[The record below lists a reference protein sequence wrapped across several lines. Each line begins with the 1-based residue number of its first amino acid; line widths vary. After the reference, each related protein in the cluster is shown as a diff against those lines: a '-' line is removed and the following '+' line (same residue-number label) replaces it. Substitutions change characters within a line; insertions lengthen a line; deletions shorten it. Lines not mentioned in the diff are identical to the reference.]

1 MDLSRAFEGL
11 ATCDLSDACDK
22 LGVDTYTTGA
32 IKPVYRPCRPII
44 GRVVTIE
51 LSPDS
56 KESAVDGTLKSI
68 ALAEPGTIV
77 VIATGGRA
85 DFNTWG
91 SINSTAAVERRVA
104 GVISDGAVR
113 DVQALRDL
121 DFPAYTRGTVVA
133 SVRGRVGIASL
144 NEPVT
149 VDGHVINPGDI
160 AAADENGVIVFP
172 SDPAG
177 DVFHGAY
184 AVVARE
190 RLMVERIRQGGDP
203 ITVHHEARYE
213 QAEEAE

>member
-1 MDLSRAFEGL
+1 MDLSLAFQDL

-22 LGVDTYTTGA
+22 LGVATYTTGA
-32 IKPVYRPCRPII
+32 LKPVFSPCRPII
-44 GRVVTIE
+44 GRVITIE
-51 LSPDS
+51 LSPDA
-56 KESAVDGTLKSI
+56 KKSAVDGTLESI
-68 ALAEPGTIV
+68 ALAEPGSIV

-91 SINSTAAVERRVA
+91 SINSTAAVERHVS

-113 DVQALRDL
+113 DVQALRGL

-133 SVRGRVGIASL
+133 SVRGRVGTASL
-144 NEPVT
+144 NEQVT
-149 VDGHVINPGDI
+149 IDGYAINPGDI

-172 SDPAG
+172 G
-177 DVFHGAY
+177 DRVDDIVQSAY

-190 RLMVERIRQGGDP
+190 RRMVQRIRHGDDP

-213 QAEEAE
+213 EPKTK